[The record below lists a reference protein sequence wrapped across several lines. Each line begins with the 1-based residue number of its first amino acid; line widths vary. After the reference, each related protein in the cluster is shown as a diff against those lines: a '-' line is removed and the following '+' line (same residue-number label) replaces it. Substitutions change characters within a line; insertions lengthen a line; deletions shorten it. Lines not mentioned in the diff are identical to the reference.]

1 MSPVSTVPAAFAQL
15 RRATV
20 GTPGALLDSGDVQG
34 VTMQPQRIAI
44 IGAGTAGL
52 ASAIV
57 LARQGH
63 AVTLFEQSPLMSTV
77 GAGILL
83 QPSGMAVFRHLGVLD
98 DALALGARVTALRGR
113 LANGTLL
120 IDSAYREACAEHFGL
135 GLHRASLCHVLLQAL
150 QSLPVTWHMGA
161 TVTQLDVDDDGAAV
175 AWTGTN
181 GSGLAR
187 FDLALVANGARSPF
201 RPREWVLLDE
211 PYPWGAVWAILPEC
225 GTLPRDILH
234 QYFHGAA
241 RMMGI
246 LPTGAVPEAPRQ
258 PLTSLFWSVPAA
270 ELDAWQGSDA
280 HVAAF
285 KAEVRMRWPAASGW
299 IDEAVQGPAQFL
311 PARYRDVVM
320 TRFGAGRLG
329 VLGDAA
335 HAMSPQLGQGVN
347 MALLDAWA
355 LGQAMQETDDLD
367 ALWARYH
374 ALRLPSVRFYQ
385 FMSRALTP
393 FYQSHSRALGLLRD
407 LAFPWMY
414 RMPWLRREMARTVS
428 GIKAGPFAE
437 LSLEA
442 IAQPVPGQLPE
453 GVPPG

>member
-1 MSPVSTVPAAFAQL
+1 MKL
-15 RRATV
+15 
-20 GTPGALLDSGDVQG
+20 
-34 VTMQPQRIAI
+34 QRIAI

-63 AVTLFEQSPLMSTV
+63 SVTLFEQSPLMSTV

-83 QPSGMAVFRHLGVLD
+83 QPSGMAVFRHLGVQER
-98 DALALGARVTALRGR
+98 ALALGARVSALRGR
-113 LANGTLL
+113 TASGTL
-120 IDSAYREACAEHFGL
+120 IVDSAYHEACSTHFGL
-135 GLHRASLCHVLLQAL
+135 GLHRAALCHVLLEAL
-150 QSLPVTWHMGA
+150 RPLPVTWHMGA
-161 TVTQLDVDDDGAAV
+161 TVTQLDADDTGAAIS
-175 AWTGTN
+175 WTGTN
-181 GSGLAR
+181 GSGLAH
-187 FDLALVANGARSPF
+187 FDLALVANGARSAF
-201 RPREWVLLDE
+201 RPRGWVLLDE

-225 GTLPRDILH
+225 DTLPRDILH
-234 QYFHGAA
+234 QYFHGAS
-241 RMMGI
+241 RMMGL
-246 LPTGAVPEAPRQ
+246 LPTGAVPEAPQQ

-285 KAEVRMRWPAASGW
+285 KAEVRRRWPAASRW
-299 IDEAVQGPAQFL
+299 IETAVQGPAQFL
-311 PARYRDVVM
+311 PAHYRDVVLA
-320 TRFGAGRLG
+320 RFGAGRLG

-355 LGQAMQETDDLD
+355 LGQAMRAAEDFDG
-367 ALWARYH
+367 LWAHYH

-393 FYQSHSRALGLLRD
+393 FYQSHSRTLGLLRN

-414 RMPWLRREMARTVS
+414 RLPWLRREMAKTVS

-437 LSLEA
+437 IPLA
-442 IAQPVPGQLPE
+442 TIAALPGPAAPVTDAGTGDPAVG
-453 GVPPG
+453 